1 MDILKCTHAVSVTVL
16 LATAPVVPAA
26 AQSANAVL
34 QDTSRQDVG
43 TVFLQTPAG
52 VLR

>member
-1 MDILKCTHAVSVTVL
+1 VSERHR
-16 LATAPVVPAA
+16 PEIVPAA
-26 AQSANAVL
+26 ADQSANAVL

>member
-1 MDILKCTHAVSVTVL
+1 MNILKCTHAVSVTVL
-16 LATAPVVPAA
+16 LATAPIVPAA